1 MEQMPFGNE
10 PDRELG
16 SLIRDAYQGP
26 DPDRFLARLNGTLGT
41 LPARASQWDVLATWA
56 RPSVVAAAAAAAFLL
71 GVALWQSWQRGA
83 TDPALVAPSVS
94 VAILDAAATPPGETQ
109 ILYAVLEGR

>member
-10 PDRELG
+10 PDRDLG
-16 SLIRDAYQGP
+16 SLIQDTYQGP
-26 DPDRFLARLNGTLGT
+26 DSALFLARLQGTLGT

-56 RPSVVAAAAAAAFLL
+56 RPSVVAVVAAAAFLL
-71 GVALWQSWQRGA
+71 GVALWQNWQRQAGEPAVA
-83 TDPALVAPSVS
+83 TPSVS
-94 VAILDAAATPPGETQ
+94 VAILDAATSSPGETQ

>member
-1 MEQMPFGNE
+1 MEEMPFGNE

-26 DPDRFLARLNGTLGT
+26 DPDLFLARLNGTLGT
-41 LPARASQWDVLATWA
+41 LPARASQWDILATWA
-56 RPSVVAAAAAAAFLL
+56 RPGVITAAAAAALFL
-71 GVALWQSWQRGA
+71 GVAVWQSWQRQTAGPVVVA
-83 TDPALVAPSVS
+83 TSVS
-94 VAILDAAATPPGETQ
+94 VAILDAATSPPGETQ

>member
-16 SLIRDAYQGP
+16 SLIRDAYHGP
-26 DPDRFLARLNGTLGT
+26 DSDLFLARLRGTLGT

-56 RPSVVAAAAAAAFLL
+56 RPRVVAVAAAAAFLL
-71 GVALWQSWQRGA
+71 GVALWQTWQTQTGGPTVA
-83 TDPALVAPSVS
+83 APSVS
-94 VAILDAAATPPGETQ
+94 VAILDAATSPPDEAQ